1 MEIEDVPDVFT
12 NLLAMAS
19 HKKKIAFEEA
29 KRRERLNKPVMPFIN
44 RLLFHKPQKTLSLT
58 DSSIDK
64 TMTRKVVT
72 VRPDIT
78 INQLLDTMTQHH
90 MGYPVM
96 NSLNELI
103 GIITFEDVSRIP
115 KEKRDEIFVGE
126 IANKN
131 LIVVHPRDS
140 ILEAFEKM
148 NLRNVGRILVVNPDN
163 PKKLVGIITRTDIL
177 KALIKH

>member
-1 MEIEDVPDVFT
+1 M
-12 NLLAMAS
+12 
-19 HKKKIAFEEA
+19 
-29 KRRERLNKPVMPFIN
+29 
-44 RLLFHKPQKTLSLT
+44 T
-58 DSSIDK
+58 DSSVNKI
-64 TMTRKVVT
+64 MTRKVVT

-78 INQLLDTMTQHH
+78 INQLLDIMTHH
-90 MGYPVM
+90 MGYPVV

-103 GIITFEDVSRIP
+103 SVITFEDVSRIP

-131 LIVVHPRDS
+131 LVVVHPRDS

-148 NLRNVGRILVVNPDN
+148 NLYNIGRILVVDPEN
-163 PKKLVGIITRTDIL
+163 PKKLVGIITRTNIL

>member
-1 MEIEDVPDVFT
+1 M
-12 NLLAMAS
+12 
-19 HKKKIAFEEA
+19 
-29 KRRERLNKPVMPFIN
+29 
-44 RLLFHKPQKTLSLT
+44 LSLT
-58 DSSIDK
+58 DSSVNKI
-64 TMTRKVVT
+64 MTRKVVT

-78 INQLLDTMTQHH
+78 INQLLDIMTQHHH
-90 MGYPVM
+90 MGYPVT

-103 GIITFEDVSRIP
+103 GVITFEDISRIP

-126 IANKN
+126 VANKN

-148 NLRNVGRILVVNPDN
+148 NLHNVGRILVVNPDN

>member
-1 MEIEDVPDVFT
+1 
-12 NLLAMAS
+12 
-19 HKKKIAFEEA
+19 
-29 KRRERLNKPVMPFIN
+29 
-44 RLLFHKPQKTLSLT
+44 
-58 DSSIDK
+58 
-64 TMTRKVVT
+64 MTRKVVT

-78 INQLLDTMTQHH
+78 INHLLDIMTQHHH

-103 GIITFEDVSRIP
+103 GIITFEDASRIP

-126 IANKN
+126 VANKN

-148 NLRNVGRILVVNPDN
+148 NLHNVGRILVVNPEN

-177 KALIKH
+177 KALIKR

>member
-1 MEIEDVPDVFT
+1 
-12 NLLAMAS
+12 
-19 HKKKIAFEEA
+19 
-29 KRRERLNKPVMPFIN
+29 
-44 RLLFHKPQKTLSLT
+44 
-58 DSSIDK
+58 
-64 TMTRKVVT
+64 
-72 VRPDIT
+72 
-78 INQLLDTMTQHH
+78 MTQHHH

-103 GIITFEDVSRIP
+103 GVITFEDVSRIP

-148 NLRNVGRILVVNPDN
+148 NLHNVGRILVVNPEN

>member
-1 MEIEDVPDVFT
+1 M
-12 NLLAMAS
+12 
-19 HKKKIAFEEA
+19 
-29 KRRERLNKPVMPFIN
+29 
-44 RLLFHKPQKTLSLT
+44 LSLT
-58 DSSIDK
+58 DSSVNKI
-64 TMTRKVVT
+64 MTRKVVT

-78 INQLLDTMTQHH
+78 INQLLDIMTHH
-90 MGYPVM
+90 MGYPVV

-103 GIITFEDVSRIP
+103 SVITFEDVSRIP

-131 LIVVHPRDS
+131 LVVVHPRDS

-148 NLRNVGRILVVNPDN
+148 NLYNIGRILVVDPEN
-163 PKKLVGIITRTDIL
+163 PKKLVGIITRTNIL